1 MCRTRSPG
9 RRRRRVPRRRC
20 RWRRSSAGSGDAR
33 RTASQ
38 LIGIA
43 MFRHVLGIEPHA
55 SLPRERIVAI
65 VGPTV
70 QHYLTG
76 DLGG

>member
-1 MCRTRSPG
+1 
-9 RRRRRVPRRRC
+9 
-20 RWRRSSAGSGDAR
+20 
-33 RTASQ
+33 
-38 LIGIA
+38 